1 MNLKGVNI
9 LVNYPDDEVQAAVPA
24 TMTVDQLCGF
34 IKKLA
39 ETEPELTSFVITA
52 AKAD

>member
-1 MNLKGVNI
+1 MKLKGVSI

-24 TMTVDQLCGF
+24 DMTMDQLCSF
-34 IKKLA
+34 IKRLA

-52 AKAD
+52 ANAE